1 MIKKDDINFVL
12 VDKRTKKRIEAEDV
26 VYYLDTVLDDINAFF
41 NQEPCEI
48 FPLESEWE
56 LIPVSKL
63 QNKIKG
69 A

>member
-1 MIKKDDINFVL
+1 MIKKDDVNFIL
-12 VDKRTKKRIEAEDV
+12 VNNRTKKPIEAEGV
-26 VYYLDTVLDDINAFF
+26 VYHLDTVLNDINAFF

-48 FPLESEWE
+48 FPLELEWE

>member
-1 MIKKDDINFVL
+1 MIKKEDLNFVL
-12 VDKRTKKRIEAEDV
+12 VYEKTKKPIEAEDA
-26 VYYLDTVLDDINAFF
+26 VYHLDTVLDDINAFF
-41 NQEPCEI
+41 NEEPCEI
-48 FPLESEWE
+48 FPLHSQWE